1 MKNIL
6 LLTLASF
13 GFLACNSNTAT
24 KKSIPLTAKCS
35 TAEYQVLQSGDVV
48 SKPETLNAETS
59 AEPVVKIIH
68 TEDGLKKVCLKS
80 GSAVILR

>member
-6 LLTLASF
+6 LLTLVSF
-13 GFLACNSNTAT
+13 GFLACNSDSAT